1 MATFDVHT
9 ADSAPAAARPQLE
22 ASQQAYGF
30 VPNLHGVF
38 AESPELLE
46 AYKAIGEIFSRSG
59 FSAAEQQIVLLAIN
73 FENGCDYCMAAHT
86 GIARGAGV
94 DDTVIEAL
102 RVGGDLGE
110 PKLDALVRLARLV
123 VQQAGWLT
131 ADDVDAFLAA
141 GWERRH
147 VLDVILA
154 AAYKTMSNY
163 TNHIARTPLDPQFE
177 ANAWSAPHATRT

>member
-9 ADSAPAAARPQLE
+9 VDSAPAGAGAQLE

-46 AYKAIGEIFSRSG
+46 AYKVIGEIFSRTG
-59 FSAAEQQIVLLAIN
+59 FTPAEQQIVLLAIN
-73 FENGCDYCMAAHT
+73 FENGCDYCMAAHS
-86 GIARGAGV
+86 GIAQGAGV
-94 DDTVIEAL
+94 PAPMIEVL
-102 RVGGDLGE
+102 RAGGDLGD

-131 ADDVDAFLAA
+131 PEDVDAFLAA

-163 TNHIARTPLDPQFE
+163 TNHVARTPLDAQFA
-177 ANAWSAPHATRT
+177 ANAWSAPHVVRD

>member
-1 MATFDVHT
+1 MTTFTVHDT
-9 ADSAPAAARPQLE
+9 NSAPEAARGSLE
-22 ASQQAYGF
+22 QSAQAYGF

-59 FSAAEQQIVLLAIN
+59 FDPAEQQIVLLAIK
-73 FENGCDYCMAAHT
+73 FENGCDYCMAAHS
-86 GIARGAGV
+86 GIAAGAGV
-94 DDTVIEAL
+94 DRPTIDAL
-102 RVGGDLGE
+102 RSGAELEDVRLG
-110 PKLDALVRLARLV
+110 ALVRFTRLV
-123 VQQAGWLT
+123 VQQAGWVD
-131 ADDVDAFLAA
+131 AADVDAFLAA

-163 TNHIARTPLDPQFE
+163 TNHIARTPLDAQFS
-177 ANAWSAPHATRT
+177 ANAWTAPAATAG